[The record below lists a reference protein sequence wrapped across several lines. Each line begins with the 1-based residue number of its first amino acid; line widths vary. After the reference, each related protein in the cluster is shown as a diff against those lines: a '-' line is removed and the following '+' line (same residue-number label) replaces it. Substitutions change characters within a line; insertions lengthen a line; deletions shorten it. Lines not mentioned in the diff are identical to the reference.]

1 MFKINIGGSTT
12 MHVKLSKLITKAY
25 NKNAA
30 KFITVVT
37 YNILVSIFPKSA
49 DIVHRGVFRTLTNIY
64 DGTFLK

>member
-12 MHVKLSKLITKAY
+12 MHVKLSKSITKAY

-37 YNILVSIFPKSA
+37 
-49 DIVHRGVFRTLTNIY
+49 
-64 DGTFLK
+64 